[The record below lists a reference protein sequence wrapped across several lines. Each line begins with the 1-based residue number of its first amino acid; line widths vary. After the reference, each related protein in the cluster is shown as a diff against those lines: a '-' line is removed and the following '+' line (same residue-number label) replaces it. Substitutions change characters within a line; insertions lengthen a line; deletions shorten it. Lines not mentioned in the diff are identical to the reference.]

1 MGNDEKA
8 TLQKDDTPSPGEG
21 ENTKLRPIGQDESP
35 LPFSAADDD
44 ADSATPEDEQPL
56 ESRYTPIEPDFGMP
70 AFGFFH
76 DALKQAKKAERPK
89 DDALIAAKASLE
101 KPMVE
106 GTGWDNISSIANPP
120 ESMTGAP
127 GIEMQAPAERQA
139 SQRSAATVMPFPG
152 SAIHQRH
159 AEPAPSEMLGASIE
173 GREAN
178 LFDVTRAEPA
188 EPVPEFDSAAHDT
201 IADAVQSA
209 LRNVYGGTIAQTEDE
224 APDFGSITVADS
236 LKHAA
241 AADPG
246 DGDDFW
252 SDRGEQWRGD
262 RREDVFAARSTE
274 NDTDAV
280 LDYLYGDRR
289 AAGGR
294 EQPFVPGD
302 ASLRNLGDALGYERE
317 PRGRFEFD
325 EPADRGVL
333 GAGGRS
339 FEDGSFGGPGRRF
352 TDRGPQRFDSEANA
366 EPDWGGPPFVASSAS
381 GSLPE
386 GQYPAPLVNAES
398 LASGSPDSSHLLG
411 AAGLGLIGGIAIAG
425 VLAVFVFNSVFEEVD
440 PNAVDATP
448 QKVIERLDSAQAE
461 ADAPA
466 PAPRGEQQQARVEP
480 APERVAPQPQP
491 APEAQPSP
499 RVEPK
504 AQATLPPQRV
514 APPAPEPRL
523 KAADAA
529 GDPGRAIPLEISL
542 TRAEDREA
550 TLISLKGLPV
560 YAKLSTG
567 IDIGGG
573 QWLLPPSKLSNLTV
587 TTPPNVAGKF
597 DVEAELLKDDA
608 QTQIFGPV
616 PFKLQV
622 GAPAR
627 DSGDATPSTPTVNT
641 LAEADATAPSAP
653 AEQAAQVATLSE
665 SGQQIET
672 DFLTQMLIRDGN
684 KLMRDGDI
692 LSARRLYEQAAATGN
707 PEAALAMGR
716 SYDPSYFE
724 KLPVKTGKPDPATAF
739 EWYKKAL
746 DGGLVTARVKIDGL
760 KQWLQ
765 R

>member
-1 MGNDEKA
+1 
-8 TLQKDDTPSPGEG
+8 L
-21 ENTKLRPIGQDESP
+21 
-35 LPFSAADDD
+35 
-44 ADSATPEDEQPL
+44 
-56 ESRYTPIEPDFGMP
+56 
-70 AFGFFH
+70 
-76 DALKQAKKAERPK
+76 
-89 DDALIAAKASLE
+89 
-101 KPMVE
+101 
-106 GTGWDNISSIANPP
+106 
-120 ESMTGAP
+120 
-127 GIEMQAPAERQA
+127 
-139 SQRSAATVMPFPG
+139 
-152 SAIHQRH
+152 
-159 AEPAPSEMLGASIE
+159 
-173 GREAN
+173 
-178 LFDVTRAEPA
+178 
-188 EPVPEFDSAAHDT
+188 PEFDSAAHDT

-209 LRNVYGGTIAQTEDE
+209 LRNVYGGTIPQTEDE

-252 SDRGEQWRGD
+252 SERGEQWRGD
-262 RREDVFAARSTE
+262 RREDVFTARSTE

-294 EQPFVPGD
+294 EQPSFAPGE

-317 PRGRFEFD
+317 PHGRFEFD

-333 GAGGRS
+333 GSGGRA
-339 FEDGSFGGPGRRF
+339 FEDGSFGGSARRF
-352 TDRGPQRFDSEANA
+352 TDRDRGPQGFGSEASA
-366 EPDWGGPPFVASSAS
+366 EPDWGGPPFVASSS
-381 GSLPE
+381 PSSLQE
-386 GQYPAPLVNAES
+386 GQYPAPLVNTDS
-398 LASGSPDSSHLLG
+398 LASSSPDSSHLLG

-440 PNAVDATP
+440 PNVADATP

-461 ADAPA
+461 ADPPA
-466 PAPRGEQQQARVEP
+466 VAPRAEQQQARVEP

-491 APEAQPSP
+491 QPVPEAQPSP
-499 RVEPK
+499 RVEPSV
-504 AQATLPPQRV
+504 QAALPPQPV
-514 APPAPEPRL
+514 APPVPEPRL

-542 TRAEDREA
+542 TKAEDSEA
-550 TLISLKGLPV
+550 TLISLKGLPI

-573 QWLLPPSKLSNLTV
+573 QWLLPPSKLGNLTV

-597 DVEAELLKDDA
+597 DLEAELLKDDA
-608 QTQIFGPV
+608 QTPIFGPV
-616 PFKLQV
+616 VFKLQV
-622 GAPAR
+622 GPPSR
-627 DSGDATPSTPTVNT
+627 DSGDAAPSTPTVNT
-641 LAEADATAPSAP
+641 LAEADATAPSAS
-653 AEQAAQVATLSE
+653 AEKAAQVATLSE

-692 LSARRLYEQAAATGN
+692 LSARRLYEQAAGTGN